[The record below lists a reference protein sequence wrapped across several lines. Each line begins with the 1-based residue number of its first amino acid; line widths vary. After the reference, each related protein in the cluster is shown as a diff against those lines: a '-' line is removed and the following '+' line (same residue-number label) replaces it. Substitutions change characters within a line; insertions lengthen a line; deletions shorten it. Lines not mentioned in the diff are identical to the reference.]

1 MINELKEINK
11 PFIVIYNCVE
21 PDAEASQNAAAA
33 LSAKYGVPVL
43 PINCLEAEESQI
55 RQILSQILYEFPVR
69 EISIEM
75 PKWISSLETD
85 HWLRSSV
92 YSAIQQAAGKLQRIR
107 ELSDA
112 INQIER
118 CEYVTDAAIEKI
130 ELGSG
135 RTKLNVS
142 LQPNLFYR
150 VLGERTGLSINDEG
164 ELLSCMMGFA
174 QMKKQ
179 YDKIKDAYEE
189 VQNTGY
195 GIVMPGLEEL
205 SLEEPEI
212 IRQGGKYGIR
222 LKASAPSVHMMKT
235 QITTEVT
242 PIVGSEQQSQELV
255 EYLLR
260 EFEENPAKIWESNIF
275 GKSLHELVNEGLH
288 NKLYRMPSDA
298 RDKLRETIER
308 IINEGCSG
316 LICIIL

>member
-1 MINELKEINK
+1 
-11 PFIVIYNCVE
+11 
-21 PDAEASQNAAAA
+21 
-33 LSAKYGVPVL
+33 
-43 PINCLEAEESQI
+43 
-55 RQILSQILYEFPVR
+55 
-69 EISIEM
+69 M

-212 IRQGGKYGIR
+212 IRQGGKIWNSPESLRSLRSHDEDTNHNRSYSHCGLGAAIAGTCGVSSAGIR
-222 LKASAPSVHMMKT
+222 
-235 QITTEVT
+235 
-242 PIVGSEQQSQELV
+242 
-255 EYLLR
+255 
-260 EFEENPAKIWESNIF
+260 
-275 GKSLHELVNEGLH
+275 GKSSQNLGIQ
-288 NKLYRMPSDA
+288 YF
-298 RDKLRETIER
+298 REKPA
-308 IINEGCSG
+308 
-316 LICIIL
+316 